1 MRDVQ
6 DDREPRDR
14 WFKLWQTGAVKTLV
28 LDTHRLIE
36 RLRKQGFTAQQAEG
50 IADALQEIDLD
61 RLASKADLKELENHM
76 LKWIVPLL
84 LAQIAVFA
92 GIVQWLVA

>member
-1 MRDVQ
+1 MS
-6 DDREPRDR
+6 
-14 WFKLWQTGAVKTLV
+14 VKTVV

-36 RLRKQGFTAQQAEG
+36 RLRKQGFSEQQAEG
-50 IADALQEIDLD
+50 IAEALQDIDLE
-61 RLASKADLKELENHM
+61 RLATKADLKELENHL

-84 LAQIAVFA
+84 LAQIAVFS